1 MIKLIKGKVNE
12 RVWARGGFDRFELD
26 GGDRRVFQ
34 GRRGRADASKI
45 GTLKERRQPI
55 EGH

>member
-1 MIKLIKGKVNE
+1 MNE
-12 RVWARGGFDRFELD
+12 RVWVRDRLFNGFDRFELD